1 MSAPTASRQLISADS
16 HINEPP
22 DLWISRVPA
31 EYRARAPRVEH
42 LELGDAWI
50 VEGAL
55 DPINFGGNC
64 SAGIPADERSAW
76 IRWEQVRPGGYEPV
90 ARLLDQDADRVA
102 AEVLYPTPRL
112 ANQLFWSTTDRGY
125 HLACVRAYNDWLSEF
140 CGHDPSRLWGVAM
153 IPNVG
158 VDDAIAELDRISA
171 DGTMRGILLGR
182 YPSGDEAMTPDDDRF
197 WARAEELDLPVSI
210 HVSFAT
216 EAQGDK
222 KRMKLTGDMRFF
234 DAPIRAAQFINGGVF
249 DRFPG
254 LHLVL
259 VEVDV
264 SWIPYVK
271 EQMDDRFLR
280 AGSATRAPIAKL
292 PSDYFAE
299 NIFATFVT
307 DRYGMANRHAVGVS
321 QILWSTDFPHGGSDW
336 PNSRTTATAQLDGVP
351 DDEAGEILAGNALRL
366 YAR

>member
-1 MSAPTASRQLISADS
+1 MSPRLISADS

-22 DLWISRVPA
+22 DLWTSRVPA
-31 EYRARAPRVEH
+31 EYRHRAPRVEH
-42 LELGDAWI
+42 LEQGDAWI
-50 VEGAL
+50 LEGAL

-76 IRWEQVRPGGYEPV
+76 IRWEQVRPGGYDP
-90 ARLLDQDADRVA
+90 ASRLLDQDADGVV
-102 AEVLYPTPRL
+102 AEVLYPTPRIS
-112 ANQLFWSTTDRGY
+112 NQLFWSNDDPGY
-125 HLACVRAYNDWLSEF
+125 HLACIRAYNDWLHEF
-140 CGHDPSRLWGVAM
+140 CAHDPERLWGVAM
-153 IPNVG
+153 IPAVG
-158 VDDAIAELDRISA
+158 VDAAIAELERVMA
-171 DGTMRGILLGR
+171 RGTMRGALLGR
-182 YPSGDEAMTPDDDRF
+182 YPSGGEAMTDDDDRF
-197 WARAEELDLPVSI
+197 WATAEALHVPVSI

-254 LHLVL
+254 LQLVL

-280 AGSATRAPIAKL
+280 ASVSGRARIDAV
-292 PSDYFAE
+292 PSHYFAR

-307 DRYGMANRHAVGVS
+307 DRYGMSNRHAVGVS

-336 PNSRTTATAQLDGVP
+336 PNSRATAASQLEGVP
-351 DDEAGEILAGNALRL
+351 DDEAAQILGANAAAL